1 MPLILPMKGEDQ
13 KNFYARCMGDAK
25 IVSEYPDET
34 QRFAVCQRQMEL
46 ETLPPAEIEPTEKEQ
61 IVCVFPFGNLWLE
74 DYQRWQEFTEAHAR
88 EVIANFENPDVIKPI
103 IDKEH
108 EYKESFGDII
118 RLFIDERNGIRGLF
132 AEIKL
137 NPMGFGLVKNRVY
150 KGISPALKPYT
161 DVKKQTH
168 QNVLWAL
175 SLVNFQGLGTTTPS
189 IQEQLE
195 LKKNIERDSMKNL
208 AVELGISPD
217 SGETQILEKIRGL
230 RVQLESAQKEK
241 DEKEKKIVEME
252 TGQNE
257 MNKIITTLQSKIN
270 ELLESMKMAEEAK
283 AEDEAEKAVEMGIQ
297 HGKIERELKEIYKKR
312 YKTDR
317 ESFNL
322 EMSVRKP
329 LLNMQR
335 QSLTGDS
342 VEGISVELSAFM
354 KKAGLDEKN
363 QMHIEAAKKEF
374 RGGK

>member
-1 MPLILPMKGEDQ
+1 M
-13 KNFYARCMGDAK
+13 
-25 IVSEYPDET
+25 VSEYPDEA
-34 QRFAVCQRQMEL
+34 QRFAVYQKQMEL

-61 IVCVFPFGNLWLE
+61 IVCVFPFENLWLE

-118 RLFIDERNGIRGLF
+118 RLFIDERNGIKGLF

-137 NPMGFGLVKNRVY
+137 NPMGFELVKNRVY
-150 KGISPALKPYT
+150 KGLSPALKPYT
-161 DVKKQTH
+161 DVKKQTY

-230 RVQLESAQKEK
+230 RVQLETAQKEK

-252 TGQNE
+252 TGQSE
-257 MNKIITTLQSKIN
+257 MNKIITTLQTKIN

-283 AEDEAEKAVEMGIQ
+283 ADEEAEKAVEMGIQ
-297 HGKIERELKEIYKKR
+297 QGKIERELKEIYKKR

-354 KKAGLDEKN
+354 KKAGLDERN
-363 QMHIEAAKKEF
+363 PVHIEAAKKEF
-374 RGGK
+374 KGGK

>member
-1 MPLILPMKGEDQ
+1 MSLKM
-13 KNFYARCMGDAK
+13 
-25 IVSEYPDET
+25 VSEYPDES
-34 QRFAVCQRQMEL
+34 QRFAVCQRKMEL

-61 IVCVFPFGNLWLE
+61 IVCVFPFENLWLE
-74 DYQRWQEFTEAHAR
+74 DYQRWQEFTEVHAR
-88 EVIANFENPDVIKPI
+88 EVVANFENPDVIKPI

-108 EYKESFGDII
+108 EYKESFGDIV

-137 NPMGFGLVKNRVY
+137 NPMGFELVKNRVY
-150 KGISPALKPYT
+150 KGLSPALKPYT

-230 RVQLESAQKEK
+230 RVQLETAQKEK

-257 MNKIITTLQSKIN
+257 MNKIITTLQAKIN

-283 AEDEAEKAVEMGIQ
+283 ADEEAEKAVEMGIQ
-297 HGKIERELKEIYKKR
+297 QGKIERELKEIYKKR
-312 YKTDR
+312 YKSDR

-329 LLNMQR
+329 LMNMER
-335 QSLTGDS
+335 KSLTGDS

-354 KKAGLDEKN
+354 KKAGLDERN
-363 QMHIEAAKKEF
+363 PVHIEAAKKEF
-374 RGGK
+374 KGGK